1 MVQHAKEG
9 GHYKVVGKP
18 FVVDVK
24 FDFED
29 DEILHQWH
37 HLSIIYYIV
46 ESEILKNT
54 Q

>member
-29 DEILHQWH
+29 DENCLKIVK
-37 HLSIIYYIV
+37 SIINPLSYRRPID
-46 ESEILKNT
+46 E
-54 Q
+54 

>member
-1 MVQHAKEG
+1 MVQYAIKEG

-29 DEILHQWH
+29 DE
-37 HLSIIYYIV
+37 
-46 ESEILKNT
+46 NC
-54 Q
+54 